1 MNLTELNNKL
11 PPGIRAVLVRNKL
24 HYVVRTSHRGKK
36 HSLGTFLSL
45 DLAIAKLAEFK
56 IKKMTTITDDEIE
69 LVADDITAAIAEQA
83 LSTAAPKI
91 STPEDEQRAILQQAL
106 DDQGQHILGS
116 GNKHVRV
123 ALNGKIHII
132 SASIVAE
139 AYQLVWG
146 MAPDMPGDGATE
158 PLAIKDDVGAALFSS
173 SKPTDEELAAL
184 MNSIDMSE
192 D

>member
-11 PPGIRAVLVRNKL
+11 PSGIRAVLVRNKL
-24 HYVVRTSHRGKK
+24 HYVVRTSHLGKK

-83 LSTAAPKI
+83 LSAAAPKI
-91 STPEDEQRAILQQAL
+91 ATPEDEQRAILQQAI
-106 DDQGQHILGS
+106 DEQGPHILGN

-123 ALNGKIHII
+123 ALNDIIHII
-132 SASIVAE
+132 SAAIVAD

-146 MAPDMPGDGATE
+146 IAPDIPGDGAIA
-158 PLAIKDDVGAALFSS
+158 PFDIKDDVGASLFSS
-173 SKPTDEELAAL
+173 AKPTDEELAAL
-184 MNSIDMSE
+184 MNSVNESE

>member
-1 MNLTELNNKL
+1 MNLTELNKKL
-11 PPGIRAVLVRNKL
+11 PAGIRAVLVRNKL
-24 HYVVRTSHRGKK
+24 HYVVRTSHKGVK

-45 DLAIAKLAEFK
+45 DVAIAKLAEFK
-56 IKKMTTITDDEIE
+56 IKKMTTITDDEIG
-69 LVADDITAAIAEQA
+69 LVADDITAAIAESS
-83 LSTAAPKI
+83 LLTAPPKI
-91 STPEDEQRAILQQAL
+91 VTPDDEQRAILQQAL
-106 DDQGQHILGS
+106 DEQGPHILGS

-158 PLAIKDDVGAALFSS
+158 PQAIKDDVGAALFSS
-173 SKPTDEELAAL
+173 AKPTDEELAAL